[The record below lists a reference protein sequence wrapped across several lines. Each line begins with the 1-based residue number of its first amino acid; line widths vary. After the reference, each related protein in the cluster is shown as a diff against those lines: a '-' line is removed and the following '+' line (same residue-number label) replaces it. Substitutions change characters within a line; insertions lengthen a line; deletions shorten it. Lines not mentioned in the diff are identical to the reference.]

1 MTVPKPTE
9 KTPTFDAP
17 GAISAMPLK
26 RPRRRSTR
34 GSYSWC
40 FRKPPSRKRVAI
52 AAARKLPETVPAPA
66 PAPERQPVNDTCN

>member
-17 GAISAMPLK
+17 GEISAMPLK

-52 AAARKLPETVPAPA
+52 AAARALPAPA
-66 PAPERQPVNDTCN
+66 PAPEISPITQMPQ